1 MANER
6 TPSRW
11 SRRSF
16 LTRWAVAL
24 ASLASFAAVSGCGV
38 RLEDDAPRIPL
49 LPTRVPGPDEPALG
63 SALTGTWALE
73 DVAASLRAGRSG
85 MPARLRSVHARQATV
100 LSTLLTEG
108 GAPVPSR
115 LAGRAPA
122 GSAAHLRDAERASAA
137 ALLRV
142 LPAVS
147 TSHLALL
154 VSLAAQRA
162 AAATLLRATVVTV
175 DRAAAGPPPGDK
187 AVPLLAATRAA
198 VYGFEVVAA
207 QADPRQRPA
216 ADEALAALRPR
227 SVALGQVAGDAAGP
241 PPLGYSL
248 PFRVEDGAG
257 AARLAR
263 HLLAALSQDTASA
276 AAAAAG
282 DRAAITTLV
291 SWLAEDEVLASRWS
305 VPPAAFPGLVTP

>member
-1 MANER
+1 MANQR

-16 LTRWAVAL
+16 LTGSAVSL

-49 LPTRVPGPDEPALG
+49 LPTRVPVPDEPALG
-63 SALTGTWALE
+63 RALTETWALE
-73 DVAASLRAGRSG
+73 DVAASLGAGRSG

-100 LSTLLTEG
+100 LSTLLTDG
-108 GAPVPSR
+108 GAPVPPR
-115 LAGRAPA
+115 PAGRAPA
-122 GSAAHLRDAERASAA
+122 SSAAHLRDAERASAA
-137 ALLRV
+137 TLLRV

-147 TSHLALL
+147 TSRLALL

-162 AAATLLRATVVTV
+162 AAAALLGATV
-175 DRAAAGPPPGDK
+175 DGAAAGAPPGEK

-263 HLLAALSQDTASA
+263 HLLATLSQDAASA

-282 DRAAITTLV
+282 DRAAVTTLV
-291 SWLAEDEVLASRWS
+291 SWLAEDEVLACRWS